1 MQRETATAM
10 QHLYSVDH
18 KAIPHGLDEQII
30 NIAAPLTD
38 NLGLQIVEV
47 NHSYQNSSL
56 HIYCVIYSP
65 QGVGSDRCSQLHRA
79 LLPRL
84 NVHLAEP
91 NIILQISS
99 PGINRRLKS
108 LREFS
113 LFCGQRL
120 KVLLPGKSEWVSMS
134 LEQVE
139 GDQIYFSQGSQ
150 RHQFSYNAIAKARL
164 DGEYRH
170 EH

>member
-1 MQRETATAM
+1 MQRETGTA
-10 QHLYSVDH
+10 LRPVDH
-18 KAIPHGLDEQII
+18 EQIPYSLDEQII
-30 NIAAPLTD
+30 NIATALTN

-65 QGVGSDRCSQLHRA
+65 QGVGSERCSQLHRA

-113 LFCGQRL
+113 LFCGQQL
-120 KVLLPGKSEWVSMS
+120 KVLLPGKSEWISMS
-134 LEQVE
+134 LERVE
-139 GDQIYFSQGSQ
+139 GDQLFFSQRGG
-150 RHQFSYNAIAKARL
+150 RRQFSYNAIAKARL
-164 DGEYRH
+164 DGGYRH